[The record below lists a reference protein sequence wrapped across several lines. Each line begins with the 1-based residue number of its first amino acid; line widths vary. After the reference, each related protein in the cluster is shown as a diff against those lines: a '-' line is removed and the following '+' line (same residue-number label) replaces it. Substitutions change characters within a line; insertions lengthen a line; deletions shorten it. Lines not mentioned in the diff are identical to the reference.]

1 MDSTTVFDAVRESSN
16 LSSPASSVAAF
27 AKRSL
32 LFNTLNRLK
41 KLTLRVLLMGYR
53 FSGKSVREARRR
65 SDYFQ

>member
-32 LFNTLNRLK
+32 LFNTLNAK
-41 KLTLRVLLMGYR
+41 KAYTEGVADGLSLLRP
-53 FSGKSVREARRR
+53 KSVRDAR
-65 SDYFQ
+65 SKI